1 MVYSLDIGCLGSNDI
16 YTAFPP
22 TVDAISSFHFVGL
35 RVVAASTCT
44 AVSSVSYEP
53 LPHSRTL
60 AFGAIIALGRRVAQ
74 LDSRLP
80 NASISHAKRRPLS
93 LVNHARES
101 VFVGKDK
108 KEEDTKYRSD

>member
-1 MVYSLDIGCLGSNDI
+1 
-16 YTAFPP
+16 
-22 TVDAISSFHFVGL
+22 
-35 RVVAASTCT
+35 
-44 AVSSVSYEP
+44 
-53 LPHSRTL
+53 
-60 AFGAIIALGRRVAQ
+60 VAQ

-108 KEEDTKYRSD
+108 KEEDTKYRLESSSTSDVDLSKMKYFIQ